1 MKKVGIL
8 TFHCSD
14 NYGAML
20 QAYALKTYLRRN
32 NYQADLIRYEPISL
46 LGKHWLFPYT
56 KQKTP
61 IHTAYWSFKGFVKNL
76 KKGNN
81 FFEQRKNMQAFREK
95 YIYDSDKKVSKSQ
108 LEDLDYNTLIVG
120 SDQIWS
126 PSITHGLDSAYFGA
140 FTAYT
145 HKNVISYA
153 ASMGGKSLPA
163 KYDKD
168 MKEMLKNL
176 NNISVREKEAIEY
189 LKQFTDKEITEV
201 LDPVFLLRKEDWQVI
216 ETKPAETD
224 YILIYET
231 FPNKDLE
238 DKAKE
243 LAKKEGLKVIRI
255 NPVEEA
261 NDPEIIENYTSGPSE
276 FIGYIN
282 NAKYVFTNSFHATA
296 FSIILEKQF
305 VVFLLENIGL
315 RLKNV
320 LENFDLLDRIDYD
333 NLHKE
338 INWEQVDEKYK
349 LLSKESKNFLLKNI

>member
-61 IHTAYWSFKGFVKNL
+61 IHTAYWSFKDFMKNL

-108 LEDLDYNTLIVG
+108 LEDLDYNTFIVG

-126 PSITHGLDSAYFGA
+126 PSITYGLDGAYFGA
-140 FTAYT
+140 FTE
-145 HKNVISYA
+145 KNTISYA
-153 ASMGGKSLPA
+153 ASMGGKSLPSQ
-163 KYDKD
+163 YDKD
-168 MKEMLKNL
+168 MEKMLKHL
-176 NNISVREKEAIEY
+176 NHISVREKEAIEY
-189 LKQFTDKEITEV
+189 LKQFTNKEIIEV
-201 LDPVFLLRKEDWQVI
+201 LDPVFLLKKEDWKLI
-216 ETKPAETD
+216 ENKPVEKN

-231 FPNKDLE
+231 YPNKELE
-238 DKAKE
+238 EKAKE
-243 LAKKEGLKVIRI
+243 IARKEGLKIIRI
-255 NPVEEA
+255 NPVEEV

-282 NAKYVFTNSFHATA
+282 NATYVFTNSFHATA
-296 FSIILEKQF
+296 FSIILQKQF

-320 LENFDLLDRIDYD
+320 LENFDLLDRVDFN

-338 INWEQVDEKYK
+338 INWNNVDCKYESLIK
-349 LLSKESKNFLLKNI
+349 NSKEFLAKYI